1 MVFNKSFDKA
11 TTDFTLLL
19 SKKGSGGGGG
29 SGLPALGDVI
39 VDPFDATKNFIT
51 DLQRF
56 TVDSAS
62 YDVNHENFFLTWTP
76 NPPGPHRWTIADPLL
91 QGPRIIISGPDF
103 ASPTDHTIVVNT
115 VAGHPVTI
123 NLPDP
128 GTSFL
133 QSGKQIIIVDGN
145 GGAAVDT
152 ITISGNGH
160 TINGAAT
167 VTITNARGAKTVT
180 WINGANGWL
189 ITAVV

>member
-39 VDPFDATKNFIT
+39 VDPLDATKNFIT

-56 TVDSAS
+56 TVDDTA
-62 YDVNHENFFLTWTP
+62 YDVTHENFFLTWTP
-76 NPPGPHRWTIADPLL
+76 NPPGPHRWVLADPLL
-91 QGPRIIISGPDF
+91 QGPRIITFGPDF

-115 VAGHPVTI
+115 VSGHPITI

-133 QSGKQIIIVDGN
+133 QSGKQIIVVDGN
-145 GGAAVDT
+145 GGAAADT

-160 TINGAAT
+160 NINGAAT

-180 WINGANGWL
+180 WINGAIGWL